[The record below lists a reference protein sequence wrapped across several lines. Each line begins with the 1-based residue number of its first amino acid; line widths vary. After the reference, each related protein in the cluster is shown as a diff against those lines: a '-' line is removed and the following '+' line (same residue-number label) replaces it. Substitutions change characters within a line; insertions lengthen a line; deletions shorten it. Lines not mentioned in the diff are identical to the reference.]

1 MKIPYIKIPIA
12 DITAYLSPFSFEAK
26 GKIFQAI
33 LNFGLYQE
41 WADLEL
47 SDCEQIGY
55 SNVKEIVENEIKSY
69 KKFCKEQKQ
78 KIKSYWQKNKIADDT
93 NVLPE
98 RNNQTEAETKTK
110 AELDNL
116 KKLNK
121 KSEPN
126 PKPPKPDLFEEFW
139 QIYPKQRIGN
149 KDKARAAFEA
159 AVGRTKT
166 TPEQILAKAKEYA
179 LSDEVARGFA
189 KGAQAWLND
198 DRYLRNYIPT
208 STSGNTLQE
217 ARKAG
222 MQVINEMFGGSGK

>member
-12 DITAYLSPFSFEAK
+12 DITAYLSPFSFEVK

-47 SDCEQIGY
+47 SEREQIGY

-93 NVLPE
+93 NVLPQ
-98 RNNQTEAETKTK
+98 RNNQAETK
-110 AELDNL
+110 AELENL

-126 PKPPKPDLFEEFW
+126 LKPPKPDLFEEFW

-159 AVGRTKT
+159 AVGRTN
-166 TPEQILAKAKEYA
+166 TPAEQILAKAKEYA
-179 LSDEVARGFA
+179 RSDEVARGYA

-198 DRYLRNYIPT
+198 DRYLRNYTPT
-208 STSGNTLQE
+208 SPSGNTLQE

>member
-12 DITAYLSPFSFEAK
+12 DIMAYLGPFSFETK

-33 LNFGLYQE
+33 LDFGLYQE
-41 WADLEL
+41 WSDLEL
-47 SDCEQIGY
+47 SDREQIGY

-78 KIKSYWQKNKIADDT
+78 KIKNYWQKNQNTDDT
-93 NVLPE
+93 NVLPQ
-98 RNNQTEAETKTK
+98 RNNQTETKTE
-110 AELDNL
+110 AELKTI

-121 KSEPN
+121 KSEPESN
-126 PKPPKPDLFEEFW
+126 PQKPDLFEEFW
-139 QIYPKQRIGN
+139 QIYPKRRIGN
-149 KDKARAAFEA
+149 KDKARAAFWA
-159 AVGRTKT
+159 AIKRTNT
-166 TPEQILAKAKEYA
+166 SAEQLVAKAQEYA
-179 LSDEVARGFA
+179 RSDEVSRGFA

-198 DRYLRNYIPT
+198 DRYLQTYAPT

-222 MQVINEMFGGSGK
+222 MQVINEIFGGRND